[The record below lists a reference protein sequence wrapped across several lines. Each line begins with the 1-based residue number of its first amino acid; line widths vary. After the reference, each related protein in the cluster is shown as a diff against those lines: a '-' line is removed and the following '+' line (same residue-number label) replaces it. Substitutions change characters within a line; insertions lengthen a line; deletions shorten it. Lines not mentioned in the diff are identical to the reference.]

1 MFHEFSK
8 FLQSYEIVND
18 FSIVPS
24 NTVFREYRKIREFL
38 DPRCKHRIFL
48 CDIYI
53 CKERE

>member
-24 NTVFREYRKIREFL
+24 NTVFREFL